1 LLPLVIVRVIRLL
14 LCRSCSMSPLRI
26 FRHAVLALGL
36 AAASVPATWAAG
48 FTFTP
53 YPTAHRLP
61 LSEVTFENAQ
71 GKHMSL
77 ADFKGKV
84 VLLNIWATWCPPCVR
99 EMPTLDKLE
108 KLLGGKDF
116 AVVPLSVDKGGI
128 FAVKSFYDDNFISHL
143 PIYVDPTTHVLD
155 TLNILGTPTTILID
169 KQGKEIARTMGP
181 EDWDQPAVIAQ
192 IKRYMAAPASNGGK
206 KSRDAAPQARAV
218 MTHDVRL
225 AATAATP
232 ARE

>member
-1 LLPLVIVRVIRLL
+1 M
-14 LCRSCSMSPLRI
+14 SSMTVFMR
-26 FRHAVLALGL
+26 RAVAALALCI
-36 AAASVPATWAAG
+36 ACAPASQAAG

-53 YPTAHRLP
+53 YPTAHSLP
-61 LSEVTFENAQ
+61 LSKVTFENGQ
-71 GKHMSL
+71 GKPMTL

-99 EMPTLDKLE
+99 EMPTLDKLQ
-108 KLLGGKDF
+108 KLLGGKNF

-128 FAVKSFYDDNFISHL
+128 FTVKSFYDDNFIGHL
-143 PIYVDPTTHVLD
+143 PIYVDPTTNVLD

-192 IKRYMAAPASNGGK
+192 IRHYMAAPAGESA
-206 KSRDAAPQARAV
+206 KSQKQARV
-218 MTHDVRL
+218 IDIRESRL
-225 AATAATP
+225 ASASVKHNQP
-232 ARE
+232 D

>member
-1 LLPLVIVRVIRLL
+1 
-14 LCRSCSMSPLRI
+14 MSSLTLSLR
-26 FRHAVLALGL
+26 RAAMALALSVL
-36 AAASVPATWAAG
+36 PVPATWAAG

-53 YPTAHRLP
+53 YPSAHSLP
-61 LSEVTFENAQ
+61 LSQVTFENGQ
-71 GKHMSL
+71 GKPMTL

-99 EMPTLDKLE
+99 EMPTLDKLQ
-108 KLLGGKDF
+108 KLLGGKNF

-128 FAVKSFYDDNFISHL
+128 FTVKSFYDDNFIGHL
-143 PIYVDPTTHVLD
+143 PIYVDPTTHALD

-192 IKRYMAAPASNGGK
+192 IKRYMAAPAPK
-206 KSRDAAPQARAV
+206 PSRQARTLDTRDSRVASV
-218 MTHDVRL
+218 G
-225 AATAATP
+225 AP
-232 ARE
+232 AKPE

>member
-1 LLPLVIVRVIRLL
+1 
-14 LCRSCSMSPLRI
+14 MSSLTLSLR
-26 FRHAVLALGL
+26 RAAMALALSAL
-36 AAASVPATWAAG
+36 TVPVTWAAG

-53 YPTAHRLP
+53 YPSAHSLP
-61 LSEVTFENAQ
+61 LSQVTFENGQ
-71 GKHMSL
+71 GKPMTL

-99 EMPTLDKLE
+99 EMPTLDKLQ
-108 KLLGGKDF
+108 KLLGGKNF

-128 FAVKSFYDDNFISHL
+128 FTVKSFYDDNFIGHL
-143 PIYVDPTTHVLD
+143 PIYVDPTTHALD

-192 IKRYMAAPASNGGK
+192 IKRYMAAPAPK
-206 KSRDAAPQARAV
+206 PSRQARTLNTRGPRVAS
-218 MTHDVRL
+218 TS
-225 AATAATP
+225 TQP
-232 ARE
+232 KPE

>member
-1 LLPLVIVRVIRLL
+1 
-14 LCRSCSMSPLRI
+14 MSSLTFSLR
-26 FRHAVLALGL
+26 RAAMALALSVL
-36 AAASVPATWAAG
+36 SVPVTWAAG

-53 YPTAHRLP
+53 YPSAHSLP
-61 LSEVTFENAQ
+61 LSQVTFENGQ
-71 GKHMSL
+71 GKPMTL

-99 EMPTLDKLE
+99 EMPTLDKLQ
-108 KLLGGKDF
+108 KLLGGKNF

-128 FAVKSFYDDNFISHL
+128 FTVKSFYDDNFIGHL
-143 PIYVDPTTHVLD
+143 PIYVDPTTHALD

-192 IKRYMAAPASNGGK
+192 IKRYMAAPAPK
-206 KSRDAAPQARAV
+206 PSRQARTLGTRDSRVASV
-218 MTHDVRL
+218 GAPVK
-225 AATAATP
+225 P
-232 ARE
+232 E

>member
-1 LLPLVIVRVIRLL
+1 
-14 LCRSCSMSPLRI
+14 MSSLTLSLR
-26 FRHAVLALGL
+26 RAAMALALSVL
-36 AAASVPATWAAG
+36 TVPATWAAG

-53 YPTAHRLP
+53 YPNAHSLP
-61 LSEVTFENAQ
+61 LSQVTFENGQ
-71 GKHMSL
+71 GKPMTL

-99 EMPTLDKLE
+99 EMPTLDKLQ
-108 KLLGGKDF
+108 KLLGGKNF

-128 FAVKSFYDDNFISHL
+128 FTVKSFYDDNFIGHL
-143 PIYVDPTTHVLD
+143 PIYVDPTTHALD

-192 IKRYMAAPASNGGK
+192 IKRYMAAPAPK
-206 KSRDAAPQARAV
+206 PSRQARTLDTRDSRVASV
-218 MTHDVRL
+218 GAPVK
-225 AATAATP
+225 P
-232 ARE
+232 E

>member
-1 LLPLVIVRVIRLL
+1 MGNLLGV
-14 LCRSCSMSPLRI
+14 LR
-26 FRHAVLALGL
+26 RAALTLGL
-36 AAASVPATWAAG
+36 AVACTPATLAAG

-61 LSEVTFENAQ
+61 LSQVTFENAQ
-71 GKHMSL
+71 GKRMSL

-99 EMPTLDKLE
+99 EMPTLDKLQ

-143 PIYVDPTTHVLD
+143 PIYVDPTTQVLD

-192 IKRYMAAPASNGGK
+192 IKRYMAAPAANSDRKGN
-206 KSRDAAPQARAV
+206 DAAPQARAV
-218 MTHDVRL
+218 ITRDIRL
-225 AATAATP
+225 VAAAAAPT
-232 ARE
+232 RE